1 MTPVVS
7 VVMPV
12 YNGARFLREA
22 IDSILAQ
29 TCRDFEFIVI
39 DDGSTDES
47 PSIVASYT
55 DPRIR
60 LIRTGAQSGVAAA
73 LNAGIRA
80 ASSDLIARQDAD
92 DVSEAT
98 RLERQIAAFRAR
110 PQLALLGTQATIVD
124 ASGAVRGRTERSLD
138 VAALRWYALLDNPF
152 IHTSVMIR
160 RDVVDACGGYPEGS
174 GRQAGELRLANDVV
188 TDYELWCRVLVTHEA
203 ANLPERLV
211 RYRVNAGS
219 VTAVASSAPATSD
232 TARAFAAAMQ
242 RIVRHNLEGWL
253 EPARVAED
261 AGLLARFGRD
271 IRAAD
276 ASKFCDAFARL
287 LTAYEKR
294 YPGVASTPDFRR
306 TLARQY
312 DAIAYR
318 IAPPDR
324 FVSLAVYARA
334 LRRHPALAYDLSWTR
349 ALMLVTLGKSGR
361 QAAHARRADG
371 RRTAA

>member
-1 MTPVVS
+1 MTTETTGVMRGSPDPRTRPRGGPATAADRIARRPGGAPPRQSANDRRRRRQPPPPATRHSPADRARLRARSAAECRVAGGGGCRRRRRSFALCRGGAPPGRRAIRSAAVAGPPRGRVRGSGEPRMTPVVS
-7 VVMPV
+7 VVVPV
-12 YNGARFLREA
+12 YNDERFLREA

-160 RDVVDACGGYPEGS
+160 RDVVDACGGYP
-174 GRQAGELRLANDVV
+174 
-188 TDYELWCRVLVTHEA
+188 
-203 ANLPERLV
+203 
-211 RYRVNAGS
+211 
-219 VTAVASSAPATSD
+219 
-232 TARAFAAAMQ
+232 
-242 RIVRHNLEGWL
+242 
-253 EPARVAED
+253 
-261 AGLLARFGRD
+261 
-271 IRAAD
+271 
-276 ASKFCDAFARL
+276 
-287 LTAYEKR
+287 
-294 YPGVASTPDFRR
+294 
-306 TLARQY
+306 
-312 DAIAYR
+312 
-318 IAPPDR
+318 
-324 FVSLAVYARA
+324 
-334 LRRHPALAYDLSWTR
+334 
-349 ALMLVTLGKSGR
+349 
-361 QAAHARRADG
+361 
-371 RRTAA
+371 